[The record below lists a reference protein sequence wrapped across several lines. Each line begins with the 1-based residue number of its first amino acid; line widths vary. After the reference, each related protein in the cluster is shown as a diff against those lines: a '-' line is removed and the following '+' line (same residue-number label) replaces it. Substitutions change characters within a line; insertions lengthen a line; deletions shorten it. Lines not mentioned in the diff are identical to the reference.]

1 VGREARTDKI
11 RYGSVGYMSP
21 ERLLGDPEVPAGDT
35 YAVGAVLYELLT
47 GSAYGRTKLA
57 PEHAHEQLQAQLALA
72 RSLLPEA
79 VPPALELVQDCMA
92 YEVGMRPEAQEVAQR
107 ARALARQLPGEDLF
121 DFTARAV
128 PQAEQVGSGALV
140 ARMLSEEVDSSPFAL
155 EEGAAGELGVSVGG
169 AGDLGAGDLGAGGL
183 GAGGLGAGG
192 LGAASIAG
200 AALAGAALAGAAL
213 AGAALAA
220 SAPLRSLAAS
230 PTLAVPAE
238 AADDLLDDP
247 AAAVLVWSPR
257 SRLVVLVA
265 AIAAIGLVAVGGR
278 ALLGSSLDASP
289 GIAAAQVGPQAL
301 VGPQARVE
309 PPAPPAG
316 SSQADAPQAGIALPA
331 EAPTNAETSTPP
343 ARAARE
349 TSVAGSSAGTAA
361 GTAAGSSAGSA
372 AGSAAGTAA
381 GSAAGTAAGTA
392 ASAPATAS
400 PATASPATALRTAA
414 PLPDPVDKALPPE
427 AAPSPVAARV
437 ERVKFHV
444 PGATRVE
451 AACGGVSNSA
461 STSSVNVL
469 SFPAGSCTVSA
480 DVDGQHLSQTVH
492 VTRPNGYT
500 CTPTNGSMSC
510 TSQL

>member
-1 VGREARTDKI
+1 MGREARTDKI

-183 GAGGLGAGG
+183 GAGGLGA
-192 LGAASIAG
+192 ASI
-200 AALAGAALAGAAL
+200 AGAAL

-381 GSAAGTAAGTA
+381 GTA